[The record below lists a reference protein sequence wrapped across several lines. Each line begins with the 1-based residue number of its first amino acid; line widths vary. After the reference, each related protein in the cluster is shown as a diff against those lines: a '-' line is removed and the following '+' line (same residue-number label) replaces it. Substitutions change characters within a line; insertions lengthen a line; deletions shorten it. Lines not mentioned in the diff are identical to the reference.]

1 MAQLFDNNVTKKS
14 KFLLHCRPRLLF
26 HLGHLRMLNIL
37 YEILEKGHEV
47 VILII
52 PCDEHEQ
59 NNQTIKNRLQEEINI
74 TKAFYS
80 NYLGFNEVQLKIIS
94 TFDIPVDKNR
104 LGEIQ
109 KKYSELFQ
117 LESSKVKK
125 MIDDKN
131 NVYIE
136 TDYEGYGV
144 FGGVDFY
151 PLLDKMNGG
160 TGDRVTG
167 VGKEFGFGIKRP
179 KIVSI
184 ICEKRWEELED
195 NVDCE
200 YQGYFYPSYAISR
213 RAN

>member
-1 MAQLFDNNVTKKS
+1 MGLFSWKTADTNESISN
-14 KFLLHCRPRLLF
+14 KFSD
-26 HLGHLRMLNIL
+26 
-37 YEILEKGHEV
+37 KGA
-47 VILII
+47 L
-52 PCDEHEQ
+52 
-59 NNQTIKNRLQEEINI
+59 
-74 TKAFYS
+74 
-80 NYLGFNEVQLKIIS
+80 
-94 TFDIPVDKNR
+94 PV
-104 LGEIQ
+104 
-109 KKYSELFQ
+109 
-117 LESSKVKK
+117 K

-151 PLLDKMNGG
+151 SLLDKMNGG

-184 ICEKRWEELED
+184 TCEKRWEELED